1 MYIETT
7 PAERIQIVL
16 EKQKKKYIGRGH
28 DVFSDIKSYNSFLYD
43 KLDNLEKIAIQ
54 EGVSGSGILNEWPV
68 LFSALKKMGF
78 SYEYDTAYY
87 PKIKKTCI
95 LINNILKSTD
105 RNSFFGNTDKH
116 LNAKKVAIIKSEY
129 WVATLNEDVYKKEH
143 IIPFI
148 YYEDLE
154 EYQRVFLGE
163 EIPNEFSFNVLV
175 HNYFDILL
183 V

>member
-1 MYIETT
+1 MYTKST
-7 PAERIQIVL
+7 PPEKIQIVL
-16 EKQKKKYIGRGH
+16 EKQKKKYIGRGY
-28 DVFSDIKSYNSFLYD
+28 DIFSDIKSYNSFLYD
-43 KLDNLEKIAIQ
+43 RLDNLEKIAIQ

-78 SYEYDTAYY
+78 VYEYDTAYY

-105 RNSFFGNTDKH
+105 RNSFFGNTDKY
-116 LNAKKVAIIKSEY
+116 LNAKKVAIINPQYYVASLSE
-129 WVATLNEDVYKKEH
+129 EVYKREH
-143 IIPFI
+143 ILSFV

-154 EYQRVFLGE
+154 EYQRVFLGK
-163 EIPNEFSFNVLV
+163 EIPNDFSFNDLV
-175 HNYFDILL
+175 YNYFDILL